1 MAWYND
7 VERDDFN
14 SIKPYCRNYEIDT
27 ITKCLWY
34 MDYQDKFPEDM
45 CESRTD
51 WDELKERLYT
61 SQYAVDYL
69 IDIIVRLT
77 QNQEE
82 ETNNE

>member
-1 MAWYND
+1 MAWYDD
-7 VERDDFN
+7 VEHDGFN
-14 SIKPYCRNYEIDT
+14 CIKPYCRNYESDT
-27 ITKCLWY
+27 ITRCLWY

-82 ETNNE
+82 EV